1 MTVDVLVKKV
11 EAIMSAAMKGSW
23 KTTLLGLGPGVAVLL
38 MQLSYFIDGNP
49 STVVNFNEV
58 LVALGV
64 LGVGLAAR
72 DNSVSSEQ
80 AGVK

>member
-1 MTVDVLVKKV
+1 
-11 EAIMSAAMKGSW
+11 
-23 KTTLLGLGPGVAVLL
+23 
-38 MQLSYFIDGNP
+38 MQLSYFMDGNP